1 MDKKEPLPIDN
12 TGTGKLGS
20 IRVTVKKTKECPRC
34 KRMYRG
40 FSALSRR
47 DNKTDICSNCGSVE
61 AMEDFYK
68 ERWTDKIYWEVK

>member
-1 MDKKEPLPIDN
+1 MKPYNKDK
-12 TGTGKLGS
+12 
-20 IRVTVKKTKECPRC
+20 CPRC
-34 KRMYRG
+34 ERKYRG
-40 FSALSRR
+40 YPALSRR